1 MFVLIA
7 KAQVSSCEEHT
18 KALKQSFG
26 LYCVV
31 TNHVVINKYYNIILL
46 LYKVEEKM
54 YFVKFNA
61 RQGPTGGPYTLLAM
75 ADE

>member
-31 TNHVVINKYYNIILL
+31 TNHVVINKYYNIINYYYYIKWKRKCIL
-46 LYKVEEKM
+46 
-54 YFVKFNA
+54 
-61 RQGPTGGPYTLLAM
+61 
-75 ADE
+75 